1 MCIILCVRELWRQ
14 EATIDQSL
22 QSTRD
27 ELTRLERNLRATVS
41 KSTNRGLDAV
51 KKIAEERQLSG
62 VYGPLID
69 NFVLKKEEAAVA
81 VDVTAGNRFVIA
93 VCSSLSAFWI
103 VETPKWLTVIISV
116 WAVRSTQTGVWCVC
130 NHLLALSIHWLH
142 VWFFFPAPYVQ
153 VVSYYCGY
161 G

>member
-1 MCIILCVRELWRQ
+1 MSFINTKTLSVILSIVHTYVCVRELWRQ

-22 QSTRD
+22 QSSRD

-81 VDVTAGNRFVIA
+81 VDVTAGNRFV
-93 VCSSLSAFWI
+93 
-103 VETPKWLTVIISV
+103 
-116 WAVRSTQTGVWCVC
+116 
-130 NHLLALSIHWLH
+130 
-142 VWFFFPAPYVQ
+142 
-153 VVSYYCGY
+153 
-161 G
+161 

>member
-1 MCIILCVRELWRQ
+1 MSFINKKTLLVILSIVHTYVCVRELWRQ

-22 QSTRD
+22 QSSRD

-93 VCSSLSAFWI
+93 VCASLNTSESA
-103 VETPKWLTVIISV
+103 
-116 WAVRSTQTGVWCVC
+116 RSLDG
-130 NHLLALSIHWLH
+130 L
-142 VWFFFPAPYVQ
+142 
-153 VVSYYCGY
+153 
-161 G
+161 

>member
-1 MCIILCVRELWRQ
+1 MNLLYIHFYVVVRELWRQ

-51 KKIAEERQLSG
+51 KRIAEERQLAG

-69 NFVLKKEEAAVA
+69 NFTLKKEEAAVA
-81 VDVTAGNRFVIA
+81 VDVTAGNRLGIH
-93 VCSSLSAFWI
+93 CSSSGSLNTAIS
-103 VETPKWLTVIISV
+103 PKWLKVIISV
-116 WAVRSTQTGVWCVC
+116 YG
-130 NHLLALSIHWLH
+130 LLVNIAW
-142 VWFFFPAPYVQ
+142 V
-153 VVSYYCGY
+153 
-161 G
+161 